1 MLQSSG
7 SRLNPSL
14 SFGTGD
20 GGAAPG
26 TAETD
31 GAAVLVLSAS
41 RTAGTR

>member
-7 SRLNPSL
+7 LRLNPSL

-20 GGAAPG
+20 ESAAPG
-26 TAETD
+26 TAETG

-41 RTAGTR
+41 RAAGAR